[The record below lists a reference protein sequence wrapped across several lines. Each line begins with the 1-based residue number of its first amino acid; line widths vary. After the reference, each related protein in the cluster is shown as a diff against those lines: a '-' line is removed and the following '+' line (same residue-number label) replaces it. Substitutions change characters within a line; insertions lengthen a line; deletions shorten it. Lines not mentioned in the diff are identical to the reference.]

1 RRVLFRSERVV
12 VRKHLVA
19 RGDAGVDAH
28 ARTARQ
34 IDARDA
40 ARRRLEVAEHIL
52 GVHPRLDRVSA
63 RRSSGLIEGRRQ
75 RGALRDLELLEDD
88 VDAADHLGDRML
100 DLDAG
105 VHLEEARLALR
116 IHEEFE
122 RAGPAIR
129 GRAKNLERRASELVA
144 DRLGKVRSRRL
155 LDELLKAAL
164 DRAVSLREDEP
175 AAASI
180 AEDLHLDVSAAFD
193 VALGEDASVGA

>member
-1 RRVLFRSERVV
+1 
-12 VRKHLVA
+12 
-19 RGDAGVDAH
+19 
-28 ARTARQ
+28 
-34 IDARDA
+34 
-40 ARRRLEVAEHIL
+40 
-52 GVHPRLDRVSA
+52 
-63 RRSSGLIEGRRQ
+63 
-75 RGALRDLELLEDD
+75 
-88 VDAADHLGDRML
+88 
-100 DLDAG
+100 
-105 VHLEEARLALR
+105 R

-193 VALGEDASVGA
+193 VALGEDASVGTGVLRLGRRELEELLELMGLACDANASAAAASARLEDEGKPQLALDARQIIAAFDGAVGARHGADPRLRHGSPRLELVAE